1 MSCSMIFWWSY
12 HHLIGLLIHYLLIL
26 IIQTISQ
33 ETKAFSM
40 TLFRVNKPEKNLT
53 KKGQRTWKMTW
64 ISCGFAWRVSYHR
77 NGSDD
82 TRKTNFISEKI
93 DWKVDTRDQVGITVR
108 NILEEFYKILT
119 SKTNLFLARKFKIFP
134 RHQIS

>member
-1 MSCSMIFWWSY
+1 MIFWWSY

-53 KKGQRTWKMTW
+53 KKKGKGLEKWPELVVVSRDVSHIIQAVPMIRGKP
-64 ISCGFAWRVSYHR
+64 ISFPKRL
-77 NGSDD
+77 
-82 TRKTNFISEKI
+82 IEKS
-93 DWKVDTRDQVGITVR
+93 TRDQVGITVR